1 MTEKKSFRER
11 FKKRL
16 FFKYRMVLINESTF
30 EEKISFKLS
39 RINVFI
45 LGGFIS
51 ILLVAGTSLL
61 IAFTSLKEYIPGYS
75 SLSLK
80 RDAATL
86 IYKMD
91 SLENVL
97 EVNNRYVNTV
107 KEILIGDVSSFA
119 FDKDS
124 VLETIQLDKDLM
136 DVDNSVNDSLFR
148 LEVDSEDKYSFF
160 QEAKKDVGIVF
171 FAPVS
176 GSITAGY
183 NIKEKHYAVDVIV
196 KTGTPVKAI
205 SDGTVIFSEWTA
217 ETGHVIILEHAFGYI
232 SVYKHNG
239 TLHKFQGDLVQSG
252 EVIASSGST
261 GELSTGPH
269 LHFELW
275 NDGYPVNPIN
285 FIDFE

>member
-11 FKKRL
+11 IKQRL
-16 FFKYRMVLINESTF
+16 FLKYRMVLINESTF

-45 LGGFIS
+45 LGGFVS
-51 ILLVAGTSLL
+51 ILLIVGTSVL

-75 SLSLK
+75 SMSLK
-80 RDAATL
+80 RDAAEL

-107 KEILIGDVSSFA
+107 KEILIGDVSSFT

-124 VLETIQLDKDLM
+124 VLETIQLDRDLM

-148 LEVDSEDKYSFF
+148 LEVEREDKYSFF
-160 QEAKKDVGIVF
+160 EEAKKDVGIVF

-176 GSITAGY
+176 GSITSGY
-183 NIKEKHYAVDVIV
+183 NVKEKHFAVDVLV

-232 SVYKHNG
+232 SIYKHNG
-239 TLHKFQGDLVQSG
+239 ALHKFQGDLVQSG

-275 NDGYPVNPIN
+275 NDGYPVNPVN